1 MVDDEFCLGK
11 GRNVSNI
18 FWHSLFSK
26 GRSSLSQERRMS
38 NLNNNYTVQK
48 QIQYQIVKV
57 DINKKKYLQPIDM
70 YSKCGFCPEAIKSQ
84 RAQTF
89 KGVTFD
95 TMQLGHF
102 LSTFSRTKPYLFTS
116 LTRKIKCF
124 HKISEKNESRLCL
137 RHLCQKS
144 LSLSLLQWLFQLSLP
159 TTPMS
164 TEKTC

>member
-1 MVDDEFCLGK
+1 
-11 GRNVSNI
+11 
-18 FWHSLFSK
+18 
-26 GRSSLSQERRMS
+26 MS

-57 DINKKKYLQPIDM
+57 DINKKKYLELIDV
-70 YSKCGFCPEAIKSQ
+70 YSKCGFCPEAVKSQ

-116 LTRKIKCF
+116 LTRTIKYF
-124 HKISEKNESRLCL
+124 HKISEKKTSHVCVCVFCVRKPFL
-137 RHLCQKS
+137 S
-144 LSLSLLQWLFQLSLP
+144 LSLSSLAMIVSTFSSYHTNVHGENLLTSKQLAQTNILCS
-159 TTPMS
+159 S
-164 TEKTC
+164 DGA